1 MQFEA
6 QEKANGH
13 SAVSHAATARADE
26 ASMGKHTPLVKVSSE
41 VRMLWRPF
49 SHWCGGQMPR
59 KSKRSGF
66 AGSVR
71 LPKGCKQEEASS
83 RDHRQRTAL
92 GQTYESEMQPGRAL
106 IVTPASRHG

>member
-6 QEKANGH
+6 QGKANGH

-59 KSKRSGF
+59 KSKGSGF

-71 LPKGCKQEEASS
+71 LPKGCKRPLPAIIDNG
-83 RDHRQRTAL
+83 RHLGRLTNQRCSQVEL
-92 GQTYESEMQPGRAL
+92 
-106 IVTPASRHG
+106 